1 MISLNG
7 RPLLCIVV
15 HEQPEKVL
23 VFLLVSGVAAK
34 GRFPMNS

>member
-15 HEQPEKVL
+15 HEQPEI
-23 VFLLVSGVAAK
+23 LLVDLLVDPA
-34 GRFPMNS
+34 R